1 MTDPFPEPSPEQ
13 PGSKNYSRLTV
24 IGLVVA
30 LAAVL
35 YLALREPPAPQKINV
50 LLPEFSAQAAA
61 GQKIFNRICAL
72 CHGLNASGGPKAP
85 SLIRPTYKPT
95 RHADQ
100 AIYLAIRKGVRQH
113 HWNFGNM
120 PPRPEIKNDQIPALI
135 AFIRETQ
142 RANGIR

>member
-1 MTDPFPEPSPEQ
+1 VAEPSEDQGPQ
-13 PGSKNYSRLTV
+13 NPSSKLIVT
-24 IGLVVA
+24 GLVVA
-30 LAAVL
+30 LAVTL
-35 YLALREPPAPQKINV
+35 YLVLREPSGPEKIDV
-50 LLPEFSAQAAA
+50 ALPEFSAKAAA

-72 CHGLNASGGPKAP
+72 CHGENASGGPGGP
-85 SLIRPTYKPT
+85 SLIRPTYKPR

-100 AIYLAIRKGVRQH
+100 AIYLAIKKGVRQH

-120 PPRPEIKNDQIPALI
+120 PPRPEITIQQIPAII